1 MSFAVTPFTKAAI
14 TFNEVY
20 KTHKPSHLM
29 PQHLRENTLSREDA
43 QLLAAGLAAVAP
55 HNALDFTRY
64 DHNGLKIRGY
74 GSRVAENPRI
84 TRFGKWNHHFAADE
98 FEGAMPD
105 KSQGVGDLYLPFADV
120 VSVPSGMP
128 GTAVHELGHAI
139 DFNAFPKDKAY
150 RRGLAAMYRN
160 FAPTLWTEHAAW
172 RKGNKALLDAFA
184 KNHIP
189 TDLALKALI
198 NAKGAKKLGLGSY
211 WGGAIGGAA
220 GLGAGVAGAIALN
233 ELARQNN
240 ATIHVPGRAIAALVG
255 GITMLGAMGGMGVGT
270 LLARNPYKREKAIRI
285 LANRYAQE
293 HGISREAA
301 TQHVESQLNKVIKAT
316 AKTPLRKAANFNWQ
330 HALVGAGLGGG
341 AGALSGLLAPGKD
354 KDGKSKRT
362 SSAIVRGLLGGA
374 LGGAAGGFGGQFLT
388 ENKTPSSKTPSSKKL
403 PATDPRSLTYRGDE
417 VLKEKKLPIGGY
429 DPGDLPIGANERGF
443 GYNHKHIRDA
453 SEQAGYIGTLIK
465 YLQAQK
471 TMAKRRL
478 YAASALAFPPHTS
491 EVEATNH
498 FKNMVFN
505 RLGNRVGEA
514 PEAEIDSYRSKA
526 YPDAKTEAEEKYRL
540 VRKLYQ
546 SPNPDVD
553 ISDEASNKLFLAYPR
568 APYSDGDSD
577 SDSDRVFDR
586 PAMKEVLD
594 RFSEVTGSA
603 KATRDAKEFLKKH
616 YNINFDNTRR

>member
-20 KTHKPSHLM
+20 KTNKPSHLM
-29 PQHLRENTLSREDA
+29 PQHLRENTLSRAEA
-43 QLLAAGLAAVAP
+43 EQLVAGLAAVAP

-150 RRGLAAMYRN
+150 RRGLAAVYRN
-160 FAPTLWTEHAAW
+160 YAPTLWTEHAAW

-184 KNHIP
+184 KNHVP
-189 TDLALKALI
+189 ANLALKALI
-198 NAKGAKKLGLGSY
+198 SAKGAKKLGLGSY

-220 GLGAGVAGAIALN
+220 GLGAGVASLIGLN
-233 ELARQNN
+233 ELARRNN
-240 ATIHVPGRAIAALVG
+240 RDIYVPGRAIAALVG

-301 TQHVESQLNKVIKAT
+301 TQYVESQLNNVIKAT
-316 AKTPLRKAANFNWQ
+316 AKTPLKKAANFNLQ

-341 AGALSGLLAPGKD
+341 AGALTSKSARCWSGYEPVPGK
-354 KDGKSKRT
+354 
-362 SSAIVRGLLGGA
+362 
-374 LGGAAGGFGGQFLT
+374 
-388 ENKTPSSKTPSSKKL
+388 
-403 PATDPRSLTYRGDE
+403 
-417 VLKEKKLPIGGY
+417 
-429 DPGDLPIGANERGF
+429 
-443 GYNHKHIRDA
+443 
-453 SEQAGYIGTLIK
+453 
-465 YLQAQK
+465 
-471 TMAKRRL
+471 
-478 YAASALAFPPHTS
+478 
-491 EVEATNH
+491 
-498 FKNMVFN
+498 
-505 RLGNRVGEA
+505 
-514 PEAEIDSYRSKA
+514 
-526 YPDAKTEAEEKYRL
+526 
-540 VRKLYQ
+540 
-546 SPNPDVD
+546 
-553 ISDEASNKLFLAYPR
+553 
-568 APYSDGDSD
+568 APYSEGSC
-577 SDSDRVFDR
+577 R
-586 PAMKEVLD
+586 PVQRK
-594 RFSEVTGSA
+594 A
-603 KATRDAKEFLKKH
+603 KAKKPAAEKAAALTRLQLLLTKHAEGGAWTRAEGKSESGGLNAKGRASLKAQGQ
-616 YNINFDNTRR
+616 NIKPPVTESNPTGERADRKSSFCARMGGMKKKLTSKETANDPDSRINKALRKWKC

>member
-20 KTHKPSHLM
+20 KTNKPSHLM
-29 PQHLRENTLSREDA
+29 PQHLRENTLSRADA
-43 QLLAAGLAAVAP
+43 EQLIAGLAAVAP

-189 TDLALKALI
+189 TELALRALI

-211 WGGAIGGAA
+211 WGGAIGGVA
-220 GLGAGVAGAIALN
+220 GLGAGVAGMIALN
-233 ELARQNN
+233 ELARKSNRD
-240 ATIHVPGRAIAALVG
+240 IYVPGRAVAALVG
-255 GITMLGAMGGMGVGT
+255 GITMLGAMGGIGVGT

-293 HGISREAA
+293 HGISLEAA
-301 TQHVESQLNKVIKAT
+301 TQHVESQLNNVIKAT
-316 AKTPLRKAANFNWQ
+316 AKTPLKKAANFNLQ

-388 ENKTPSSKTPSSKKL
+388 ENSKKL
-403 PATDPRSLTYRGDE
+403 PASTPISKKLPASDPRSLAYRGDE
-417 VLKEKKLPIGGY
+417 VLKDKKLPIGGF
-429 DPGDLPIGANERGF
+429 DPGDLPIGANDRGF

-465 YLQAQK
+465 YLQAQHS
-471 TMAKRRL
+471 MAERRL
-478 YAASALAFPPHTS
+478 SAASALALPPRAS
-491 EVEATNH
+491 ETTNH
-498 FKNMVFN
+498 YRNVWQD
-505 RLGNRVGEA
+505 RLGETLGDKPLALV
-514 PEAEIDSYRSKA
+514 DSYRLEA
-526 YPDAKTEAEEKYRL
+526 YADAPFKEKYRL
-540 VRKLYQ
+540 MRNRFFDSKQ
-546 SPNPDVD
+546 NTAST
-553 ISDEASNKLFLAYPR
+553 DEDADKLFLAYPR
-568 APYSDGDSD
+568 APYTYDYGDSK
-577 SDSDRVFDR
+577 FDR
-586 PAMKEVLD
+586 SAMKEVLD
-594 RFSEVTGSA
+594 RFLGVTGSA
-603 KATRDAKEFLKKH
+603 EATNDAKEFLKNYYK
-616 YNINFDNTRR
+616 INFDNTRR